1 MNLIWDKI
9 IETLEQYH
17 LKIRSNYSNGD
28 YYICF
33 TDLDYPNYIG
43 VFNPRKAIC
52 YLYDSI
58 HLKHE
63 KIVADKNHITHYTD
77 IEPFTKHLNELI
89 RQKKTLLNDI
99 KVRKMLKDFK

>member
-1 MNLIWDKI
+1 MTYIWDNL

-28 YYICF
+28 YYISF
-33 TDLDYPNYIG
+33 ADLDYPHQIG

-63 KIVADKNHITHYTD
+63 KIVADKNHKTDYTD
-77 IEPFTKHLNELI
+77 TELFKKHLNELI
-89 RQKKTLLNDI
+89 RQKKTLLNDM